1 VQVKRSSALA
11 YPSPEGGGWT
21 RVSASGWMGCAFH
34 LRLGPHPSRARYR
47 SALATLPE
55 RGGIARLLLALCLL
69 IGFASP
75 TQAQDTYPS
84 RPITLIVPYAA
95 GGSIDLVARI
105 LAEGLTARLGQTVV
119 VDDRPGGNGVIGIRE
134 AIKAKPDGY
143 TLQMGSVG
151 ANVTPAAVQKDY
163 PFDPLRDYVPVA
175 MVAEWSAI
183 LVVKKD
189 LPVNTLAEFVAYAK
203 ARPGAL
209 NFGTTGYG
217 SFAHLVSEVFMQ
229 QTGVSMQHVQYK
241 GGAPA
246 TTDLLAGVI
255 DAHMMSS
262 AVGAGHAEN
271 PRLKML
277 AVASARR
284 LPSIPKVPTMAE
296 AGVSGVDQ
304 TSWLCVFGPP
314 GVADG
319 VRERIAREVV
329 AIASDPVYQAKFRNT
344 GFEPLGLD
352 AAATAR
358 MYRDEVTRW
367 TAFIRARGLTEK
379 AN

>member
-1 VQVKRSSALA
+1 MFKRCNALS

-21 RVSASGWMGCAFH
+21 RAERAAGWGA
-34 LRLGPHPSRARYR
+34 RATIPHPARARYC
-47 SALATLPE
+47 SARATLPW
-55 RGGIARLLLALCLL
+55 RGGKARLSLALCFLF
-69 IGFASP
+69 GFATSAS
-75 TQAQDTYPS
+75 AQDNYPS

-105 LAEGLTARLGQTVV
+105 LAEGLTARLNQSIIVENK
-119 VDDRPGGNGVIGIRE
+119 PGGNGVIGIG
-134 AIKAKPDGY
+134 AVVKSKPDGY
-143 TLQMGSVG
+143 TLQMGAVG

-163 PFDPLRDYVPVA
+163 PFDPLRDYVPVS

-189 LPVNTLAEFVAYAK
+189 LPVRTLSEFVVYAR

-246 TTDLLAGVI
+246 TTDLMAGTI

-271 PRLKML
+271 PLVKML
-277 AVASARR
+277 AVASPRR
-284 LPSIPKVPTMAE
+284 LPSIPNVPTMAE
-296 AGVSGVDQ
+296 AGVSGVEQ
-304 TSWLCVFGPP
+304 TAWLCVFGPP
-314 GVADG
+314 GLPEAI
-319 VRERIAREVV
+319 RERIAREVV
-329 AIASDPVYQAKFRNT
+329 AIAQQPAFPTKFRNT

-352 AAATAR
+352 AAASAR
-358 MYRDEVTRW
+358 MYRDEVARW
-367 TAFIRARGLTEK
+367 SAFITERGLAEK
-379 AN
+379 GK

>member
-1 VQVKRSSALA
+1 MAQATFAMRVLLAL
-11 YPSPEGGGWT
+11 
-21 RVSASGWMGCAFH
+21 
-34 LRLGPHPSRARYR
+34 
-47 SALATLPE
+47 
-55 RGGIARLLLALCLL
+55 LLLA
-69 IGFASP
+69 AP
-75 TQAQDTYPS
+75 AAAQDNYPS
-84 RPITLIVPYAA
+84 RPISLIVPYAA

-105 LAEGLTARLGQTVV
+105 LAEGLTARLNQPVV
-119 VDDRPGGNGVIGIRE
+119 VEDKPGGNGVIGIG
-134 AIKAKPDGY
+134 AVVKAKPDGY
-143 TLQMGSVG
+143 TLQMGAVG

-189 LPVNTLAEFVAYAK
+189 LPVSTLAEFVAYAK

-229 QTGVSMQHVQYK
+229 QTGISMQHVQYK

-262 AVGAGHAEN
+262 AVGAGQAEN
-271 PRLKML
+271 PKLKML
-277 AVASARR
+277 AVASKRR
-284 LPSIPKVPTMAE
+284 LPSIANVPTMAE
-296 AGVSGVDQ
+296 AGVQGVDQ
-304 TSWLCVFGPP
+304 TAWLCVFGPP
-314 GVADG
+314 GVPDA
-319 VRERIAREVV
+319 VRERIARETV
-329 AIASDPVYQAKFRNT
+329 AIAKEPAFQAKFRAA

-352 AAATAR
+352 AQATER
-358 MYRDEVTRW
+358 MYRDEVARW
-367 TAFIRARGLTEK
+367 TAFIKARGLTEK
-379 AN
+379 GK

>member
-1 VQVKRSSALA
+1 MAGRGKACAAL
-11 YPSPEGGGWT
+11 
-21 RVSASGWMGCAFH
+21 V
-34 LRLGPHPSRARYR
+34 
-47 SALATLPE
+47 
-55 RGGIARLLLALCLL
+55 LCLL
-69 IGFASP
+69 AISSAFAH
-75 TQAQDTYPS
+75 AQDTYPS
-84 RPITLIVPYAA
+84 RAISLVVPYAA

-105 LAEGLTARLGQTVV
+105 LAEGLTARLNQPVIV
-119 VDDRPGGNGVIGIRE
+119 ENKPGGNGVIGVG
-134 AIKAKPDGY
+134 AVVKAKPDGY
-143 TLQMGSVG
+143 TLQMGAVG

-189 LPVNTLAEFVAYAK
+189 LPVSTLAEFVTYAR

-229 QTGVSMQHVQYK
+229 QTGISMQHVQYK

-271 PRLKML
+271 PLLKML
-277 AVASARR
+277 AVASSRR

-314 GVADG
+314 GVPDG

-329 AIASDPVYQAKFRNT
+329 AIAREPAFQVKFRNT
-344 GFEPLGLD
+344 GFEPLALD
-352 AAATAR
+352 AQATAR
-358 MYRDEVTRW
+358 MYLDEVARW
-367 TAFIRARGLTEK
+367 SVFIKERGLSDK
-379 AN
+379 GR

>member
-1 VQVKRSSALA
+1 
-11 YPSPEGGGWT
+11 
-21 RVSASGWMGCAFH
+21 
-34 LRLGPHPSRARYR
+34 
-47 SALATLPE
+47 
-55 RGGIARLLLALCLL
+55 
-69 IGFASP
+69 
-75 TQAQDTYPS
+75 
-84 RPITLIVPYAA
+84 
-95 GGSIDLVARI
+95 
-105 LAEGLTARLGQTVV
+105 
-119 VDDRPGGNGVIGIRE
+119 VIGIG
-134 AIKAKPDGY
+134 AVAKSKPDGY
-143 TLQMGSVG
+143 TLQMGAVG

-229 QTGVSMQHVQYK
+229 HTGIAMQHVQYK
-241 GGAPA
+241 GGSQA
-246 TTDLLAGVI
+246 TNDLLAGTI

-262 AVGAGHAEN
+262 AVGAGQAEN

-277 AVASARR
+277 AVASKRR

-304 TSWLCVFGPP
+304 TAWLCVFGPP
-314 GVADG
+314 GVPDG
-319 VRERIAREVV
+319 IRERIAREVV
-329 AIASDPVYQAKFRNT
+329 AIANDPAYQAKLRNT

-352 AAATAR
+352 AQATAR

-367 TAFIRARGLTEK
+367 TVFIKERGLAEK
-379 AN
+379 

>member
-1 VQVKRSSALA
+1 
-11 YPSPEGGGWT
+11 
-21 RVSASGWMGCAFH
+21 
-34 LRLGPHPSRARYR
+34 
-47 SALATLPE
+47 
-55 RGGIARLLLALCLL
+55 
-69 IGFASP
+69 
-75 TQAQDTYPS
+75 
-84 RPITLIVPYAA
+84 
-95 GGSIDLVARI
+95 
-105 LAEGLTARLGQTVV
+105 
-119 VDDRPGGNGVIGIRE
+119 
-134 AIKAKPDGY
+134 
-143 TLQMGSVG
+143 MGSVG

-189 LPVNTLAEFVAYAK
+189 LPVSTLAEFVAYAK

-229 QTGVSMQHVQYK
+229 QTGIAMQHVQYK

-246 TTDLLAGVI
+246 TTDLMAGTI

-262 AVGAGHAEN
+262 AVGAGQAEN
-271 PRLKML
+271 PKLKML
-277 AVASARR
+277 AVASPRR
-284 LPSIPKVPTMAE
+284 LPSIPNVPTMVE
-296 AGVSGVDQ
+296 AGVPGVDL

-314 GVADG
+314 GLPDA
-319 VRERIAREVV
+319 VRERIARETV
-329 AIASDPVYQAKFRNT
+329 AIAREPAFQAKFRAT

-352 AAATAR
+352 AEATGR

-367 TAFIRARGLTEK
+367 TAFIKARGLSEN
-379 AN
+379 AR

>member
-1 VQVKRSSALA
+1 MRVPTRPLAPLASAL
-11 YPSPEGGGWT
+11 PW
-21 RVSASGWMGCAFH
+21 
-34 LRLGPHPSRARYR
+34 
-47 SALATLPE
+47 
-55 RGGIARLLLALCLL
+55 RGGKARLLLALCFLF
-69 IGFASP
+69 GFAASAV
-75 TQAQDTYPS
+75 AQDTYPS

-105 LAEGLTARLGQTVV
+105 LAEGLTARLGQPVV

-189 LPVNTLAEFVAYAK
+189 LPVNTLAEFVAYAR
-203 ARPGAL
+203 ARPGVL

-229 QTGVSMQHVQYK
+229 ATGVAMQHVQYK

-246 TTDLLAGVI
+246 TTDLMAGTI

-277 AVASARR
+277 AVASKRR
-284 LPSIPKVPTMAE
+284 LPSIPNVPTMAE

-304 TSWLCVFGPP
+304 TAWLCVFGPP
-314 GVADG
+314 GLPDA
-319 VRERIAREVV
+319 VRERIAREAV
-329 AIASDPVYQAKFRNT
+329 AIGQDPAAQTKFRAT

-352 AAATAR
+352 AAATEK
-358 MYRDEVTRW
+358 MYRDEVTHW
-367 TAFIRARGLTEK
+367 TALIKERGLAEK
-379 AN
+379 GR

>member
-1 VQVKRSSALA
+1 MPGAIAGASRVRGERAAYSESAPHWSSLGFASTRT
-11 YPSPEGGGWT
+11 PSPRIAG
-21 RVSASGWMGCAFH
+21 
-34 LRLGPHPSRARYR
+34 
-47 SALATLPE
+47 
-55 RGGIARLLLALCLL
+55 RGKAWAWLALCVL
-69 IGFASP
+69 IGFA
-75 TQAQDTYPS
+75 TQASAQDSYPS
-84 RPITLIVPYAA
+84 RPISLVVPYAA

-105 LAEGLTARLGQTVV
+105 VAEGLTARLNQPVV
-119 VDDRPGGNGVIGIRE
+119 VEDKPGGNGVIGIG
-134 AIKAKPDGY
+134 AVVKAKPDGY
-143 TLQMGSVG
+143 TLQMGAVG

-229 QTGVSMQHVQYK
+229 QTGIQMQHVQYK
-241 GGAPA
+241 GGSQA
-246 TTDLLAGVI
+246 TNDLLAGAI

-262 AVGAGHAEN
+262 AVGAGQAEN
-271 PRLKML
+271 KLLKML
-277 AVASARR
+277 AVASKRR
-284 LPSIPKVPTMAE
+284 LPSIANVPTMAE

-304 TSWLCVFGPP
+304 TAWLCVFGPP
-314 GVADG
+314 GLPDAI
-319 VRERIAREVV
+319 RERIAREVV
-329 AIASDPVYQAKFRNT
+329 ALAADPAAQAKFRAT

-352 AAATAR
+352 AEASAR

-367 TAFIRARGLTEK
+367 TAFIKERGLAEK
-379 AN
+379 GK

>member
-1 VQVKRSSALA
+1 MFAD
-11 YPSPEGGGWT
+11 PPPPGEGK
-21 RVSASGWMGCAFH
+21 A
-34 LRLGPHPSRARYR
+34 RA
-47 SALATLPE
+47 
-55 RGGIARLLLALCLL
+55 LLALF
-69 IGFASP
+69 FATSVVIAAP
-75 TQAQDTYPS
+75 AAAQDTYPS
-84 RPITLIVPYAA
+84 RPISLIVPYAA

-119 VDDRPGGNGVIGIRE
+119 VEDKPGGNGVIGIG
-134 AIKAKPDGY
+134 AVAKAKPDGY
-143 TLQMGSVG
+143 TLQMGAVG

-189 LPVNTLAEFVAYAK
+189 LPVSTLAEFVAYAK

-229 QTGVSMQHVQYK
+229 QTGIAMQHVQYK
-241 GGAPA
+241 GGAQA
-246 TTDLLAGVI
+246 TNDLLAGAI

-262 AVGAGHAEN
+262 AVGAGQAEN

-277 AVASARR
+277 AVASTRR

-304 TSWLCVFGPP
+304 TAWLCVFGPP
-314 GVADG
+314 GVPEAI
-319 VRERIAREVV
+319 RERIAREVV
-329 AIASDPVYQAKFRNT
+329 AIAARS
-344 GFEPLGLD
+344 GLPGEIPQHRLR
-352 AAATAR
+352 AARPRRQATAR

-367 TAFIRARGLTEK
+367 TAFIKERGLAEK
-379 AN
+379 HPAG

>member
-1 VQVKRSSALA
+1 MVMRPCRERSSL
-11 YPSPEGGGWT
+11 S
-21 RVSASGWMGCAFH
+21 RSG
-34 LRLGPHPSRARYR
+34 
-47 SALATLPE
+47 
-55 RGGIARLLLALCLL
+55 RGKVRFLFALCLL
-69 IGFASP
+69 QGFATIAS
-75 TQAQDTYPS
+75 TQDNYPS
-84 RPITLIVPYAA
+84 RPISLVVPYAA

-105 LAEGLTARLGQTVV
+105 VAEGLTARLGQPVV
-119 VDDRPGGNGVIGIRE
+119 VEDKPGGNGVIGIG
-134 AIKAKPDGY
+134 AVAKAKPDGY
-143 TLQMGSVG
+143 TLQMGAVG

-189 LPVNTLAEFVAYAK
+189 LPVSTLAEFVAHAK

-229 QTGVSMQHVQYK
+229 HTGIQMQHVQYK
-241 GGAPA
+241 GGSQA
-246 TTDLLAGVI
+246 TNDLLAGAI

-271 PRLKML
+271 KLLKML
-277 AVASARR
+277 AVASKRR
-284 LPSIPKVPTMAE
+284 LPSIANVPTMAE
-296 AGVSGVDQ
+296 AGVSDVDQ
-304 TSWLCVFGPP
+304 TAWPCVFGPP
-314 GVADG
+314 GLPDAI
-319 VRERIAREVV
+319 RERIAREVV
-329 AIASDPVYQAKFRNT
+329 AIAADPAAQAKFRAT

-352 AAATAR
+352 ADASAR

-367 TAFIRARGLTEK
+367 TAFIKERGLAEK
-379 AN
+379 GK

>member
-1 VQVKRSSALA
+1 
-11 YPSPEGGGWT
+11 
-21 RVSASGWMGCAFH
+21 
-34 LRLGPHPSRARYR
+34 
-47 SALATLPE
+47 
-55 RGGIARLLLALCLL
+55 
-69 IGFASP
+69 
-75 TQAQDTYPS
+75 
-84 RPITLIVPYAA
+84 
-95 GGSIDLVARI
+95 
-105 LAEGLTARLGQTVV
+105 
-119 VDDRPGGNGVIGIRE
+119 
-134 AIKAKPDGY
+134 
-143 TLQMGSVG
+143 MGSVG

-229 QTGVSMQHVQYK
+229 QTGIAMQHVQYK
-241 GGAPA
+241 GGSQA
-246 TTDLLAGVI
+246 TNDLLAGAI

-262 AVGAGHAEN
+262 AVGAGQAEN

-277 AVASARR
+277 AVASSRR

-314 GVADG
+314 GLPDAI
-319 VRERIAREVV
+319 RERIAREVV
-329 AIASDPVYQAKFRNT
+329 AIAARSRLSGEIPRHRLRAARPRRAGDRADVSRRGDALDRVHQGARADGEGRSSAARLRGRQQRSAGGAARRACARPRRCGALTPDP
-344 GFEPLGLD
+344 
-352 AAATAR
+352 
-358 MYRDEVTRW
+358 
-367 TAFIRARGLTEK
+367 
-379 AN
+379 

>member
-1 VQVKRSSALA
+1 MHPTTARAVFTTWILPALMLFGA
-11 YPSPEGGGWT
+11 AQA
-21 RVSASGWMGCAFH
+21 V
-34 LRLGPHPSRARYR
+34 
-47 SALATLPE
+47 
-55 RGGIARLLLALCLL
+55 
-69 IGFASP
+69 
-75 TQAQDTYPS
+75 AQDNYPS
-84 RPITLIVPYAA
+84 RPVTLIVPYAA

-119 VDDRPGGNGVIGIRE
+119 VDDRPGGNGVIGIG
-134 AIKAKPDGY
+134 AVVKAKPDGY
-143 TLQMGSVG
+143 VLQMGSVG

-229 QTGVSMQHVQYK
+229 HTGIAMQHVQYK
-241 GGAPA
+241 GGSQA
-246 TTDLLAGVI
+246 TNDLLAGTI

-262 AVGAGHAEN
+262 AVGAGQAEN

-277 AVASARR
+277 AVASSRR

-304 TSWLCVFGPP
+304 TAWLCVFGPP
-314 GVADG
+314 GVPESI
-319 VRERIAREVV
+319 RERIAREVV
-329 AIASDPVYQAKFRNT
+329 AIANDPAYQAKLRNT

-352 AAATAR
+352 AQATAR

-367 TAFIRARGLTEK
+367 TAFIKERGLTEQGR
-379 AN
+379 